1 MKIAIFGGSFNPIH
15 KGHILVANDAISL
28 LDLDELYFVPAYKN
42 PFKKIND
49 YVDVNHRINM
59 IKLAINNPKM
69 KISDFEAKR
78 IYDSYTI
85 DTVRH
90 FVNKFPNDEIYLLI
104 GSDNLNSL
112 HKWKDIDDIAKL
124 VKITIFKRD
133 NFIKHANLKKY
144 NCLLL
149 DNPIYEFSS
158 TKYRNG
164 DFSQVSEKVQE
175 YIGENCLYFKD
186 IAKSNLSYD
195 RYMHLLSTADMCLQF
210 AKKVYKQDKNMQNNA
225 YLAGLMHDITKEWP
239 IDKALNFLKQYGINQ
254 IDEYK
259 IHQTTAFYYLRDVYK
274 FKNSDVLSAINIH
287 TSLAYEITI
296 LDKILYTADKI
307 CMGRK
312 FAGVQKLRKLANDNF
327 EKGFAAVVKEC
338 GIEFNLAKGI
348 TFDEEQKNI
357 YEKWSKN
364 I

>member
-90 FVNKFPNDEIYLLI
+90 FVNKFPNDEIYLL
-104 GSDNLNSL
+104 
-112 HKWKDIDDIAKL
+112 
-124 VKITIFKRD
+124 TIFKRD

-175 YIGENCLYFKD
+175 YIGENCLYFKN

-312 FAGVQKLRKLANDNF
+312 FAGVQKLRKLANNNF